1 MKHLSARGW
10 LRSLAVL
17 LLLQPASTFAVV
29 CTTQGTGET
38 EIHDDLSS
46 TVAIPE
52 SMPDGEV
59 VWRSEPLTVQVECA
73 RGLAVR
79 SGGSFYLPESG
90 QSFDRSGIR
99 AGMTLQ
105 GIDHLQG
112 SGRVGTGSYVP
123 VCREGESTLENCP
136 KVRFSL
142 AFSVF
147 IQKFGAT
154 PSSGVASDLLDYRF
168 FQLGG
173 ATDPSLLSG
182 RSLSYVINNLRGLR
196 FVACDAD
203 LQVLPETVEFGDVAI
218 HRWPLA
224 K

>member
-17 LLLQPASTFAVV
+17 LLLHPASTFAVV

-59 VWRSEPLTVQVECA
+59 VWRSQPLTVQVECA
-73 RGLAVR
+73 REGWQPEAEEVFIYLNPDNR
-79 SGGSFYLPESG
+79 SIG
-90 QSFDRSGIR
+90 QGIR
-99 AGMTLQ
+99 AGLTLQ

-123 VCREGESTLENCP
+123 VCREGESTL
-136 KVRFSL
+136 
-142 AFSVF
+142 
-147 IQKFGAT
+147 
-154 PSSGVASDLLDYRF
+154 
-168 FQLGG
+168 
-173 ATDPSLLSG
+173 
-182 RSLSYVINNLRGLR
+182 
-196 FVACDAD
+196 
-203 LQVLPETVEFGDVAI
+203 
-218 HRWPLA
+218 
-224 K
+224 